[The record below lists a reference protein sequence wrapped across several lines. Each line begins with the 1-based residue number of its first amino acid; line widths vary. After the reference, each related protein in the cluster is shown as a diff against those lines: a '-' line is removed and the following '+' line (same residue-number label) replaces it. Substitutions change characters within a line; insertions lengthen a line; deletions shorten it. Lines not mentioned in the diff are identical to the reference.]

1 MYITINFI
9 INNYKI
15 IKFQYE
21 KDAIMN
27 FSLYPNITI
36 IKLIIIIMIAK
47 QIQLMTP
54 YYTVTSD
61 ISSIE

>member
-9 INNYKI
+9 IKI

-21 KDAIMN
+21 KDTIMN
-27 FSLYPNITI
+27 FSQYPNII
-36 IKLIIIIMIAK
+36 IMNLIIIMIAK

-54 YYTVTSD
+54 YYTVTSY
-61 ISSIE
+61 IPSIE